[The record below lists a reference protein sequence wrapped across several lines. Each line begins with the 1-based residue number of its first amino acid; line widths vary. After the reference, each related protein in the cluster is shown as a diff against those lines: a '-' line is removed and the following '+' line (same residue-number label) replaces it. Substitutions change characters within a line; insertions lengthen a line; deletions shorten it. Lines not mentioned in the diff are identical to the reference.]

1 MAAGA
6 ALAKD
11 KSGVLARQN
20 DLIGE
25 MEKDLQV
32 IPALRKEKVALAQE
46 VQDLSFTATVDVSCK
61 LSAPA
66 MRPVLRLACES
77 SAGVKS
83 TRAVRADA
91 SETDVWRM
99 AEGEVCR
106 QVE

>member
-1 MAAGA
+1 MAATAALDESGIEHQRQAFELAKAQRQAEELETRLAAGA

-46 VQDLSFTATVDVSCK
+46 VQDLRSQLEHS
-61 LSAPA
+61 
-66 MRPVLRLACES
+66 LRARE
-77 SAGVKS
+77 
-83 TRAVRADA
+83 ADL
-91 SETDVWRM
+91 
-99 AEGEVCR
+99 
-106 QVE
+106 